1 MAESS
6 KPYPS
11 QAQLRLHTLFL
22 NAVNAAIIAT
32 DLSGTVIYWNPF
44 AQQLYGW
51 SPEEVMGRN
60 IMEITVSS
68 ETEEEARKSMASVLA
83 GNSWAGEF
91 QVRSRN
97 GSFVSALVTLSLV
110 RDEDG
115 EPVAVV
121 GVSQDIEGL
130 KEVEGALRR
139 SEEQFQA
146 FANSV
151 PELCW
156 MAHSDGKVFWRNERW
171 YEYTGSTPQE
181 MEGMGGQSATRSK
194 ASALNSR
201 TLESIDRERRYI
213 RDGVSSPWRGRRV
226 PMVSNPNQTG
236 SR

>member
-6 KPYPS
+6 KPYQS
-11 QAQLRLHTLFL
+11 QAQQRLPTLFL

-32 DLSGTVIYWNPF
+32 DLSGTVIYWNLF

-130 KEVEGALRR
+130 KEIQGALRR

-181 MEGMGGQSATRSK
+181 MEGLGGQSVHDPKLLPSILERWK
-194 ASALNSR
+194 ASI
-201 TLESIDRERRYI
+201 E
-213 RDGVSSPWRGRRV
+213 
-226 PMVSNPNQTG
+226 
-236 SR
+236 

>member
-6 KPYPS
+6 KPYQS
-11 QAQLRLHTLFL
+11 QAQQRLPTLFL

-32 DLSGTVIYWNPF
+32 DLSGTVIYWNLF

-121 GVSQDIEGL
+121 GVSQ
-130 KEVEGALRR
+130 
-139 SEEQFQA
+139 
-146 FANSV
+146 
-151 PELCW
+151 
-156 MAHSDGKVFWRNERW
+156 
-171 YEYTGSTPQE
+171 
-181 MEGMGGQSATRSK
+181 
-194 ASALNSR
+194 
-201 TLESIDRERRYI
+201 
-213 RDGVSSPWRGRRV
+213 
-226 PMVSNPNQTG
+226 
-236 SR
+236 